1 MRGVLGLIQRAR
13 KLTTGTDLVI
23 NGLQKQEVYLVLVSS
38 DASKNTKK
46 KITDKANYYGVNI
59 LEIDDYLLNQ
69 SIGKMNVKV
78 CGITDEGFANLLLNK
93 KGMWYYAKEKYKKSK
108 QIST

>member
-1 MRGVLGLIQRAR
+1 M
-13 KLTTGTDLVI
+13 
-23 NGLQKQEVYLVLVSS
+23 LVSMMT
-38 DASKNTKK
+38 KNTKK

-78 CGITDEGFANLLLNK
+78 CE
-93 KGMWYYAKEKYKKSK
+93 
-108 QIST
+108 